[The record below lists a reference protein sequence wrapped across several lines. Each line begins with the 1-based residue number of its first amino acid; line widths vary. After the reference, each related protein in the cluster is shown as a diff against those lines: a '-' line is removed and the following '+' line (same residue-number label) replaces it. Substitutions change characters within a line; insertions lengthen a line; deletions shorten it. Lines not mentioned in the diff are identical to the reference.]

1 MKKVLITLG
10 ISIGAAFTF
19 GCGGTKEYS
28 AENDPVTKMYD
39 SINRADSL
47 KKWGPPKVITFKEA
61 DDTSA
66 ALDGARITIEGY
78 VGISSYVSQ
87 SNSSTTIKLWEREGQ
102 FRGDAIS
109 CFIGTGKNKN
119 EMKRLRDDFKT
130 EDVEITGNTNEKI
143 IVGDYV
149 RITGVFQ
156 KPYSEGFG
164 TIEVQT
170 IEKVES
176 KSVFDYVS
184 AQPAVINI
192 NDTTGIYKQQNKLVV
207 AEGYLE
213 LPMFVSVRDYI
224 YFWLK
229 PTQNSD
235 NYVTADIQ
243 IGSTPNRVED
253 LPDNYSASDIKVHDN
268 KGNIVGKKKVRIYG
282 VWNYSG
288 IAVER
293 IETL

>member
-1 MKKVLITLG
+1 MKKVLLTY
-10 ISIGAAFTF
+10 SVFAALMFSF
-19 GCGGTKEYS
+19 SCGGNKEYS

-47 KKWGPPKVITFKEA
+47 KKWGPPQAITFKEA

-66 ALDGARITIEGY
+66 TLDGARITIEGY
-78 VGISSYVSQ
+78 VGISSYVTQ
-87 SNSSTTIKLWEREGQ
+87 SSNSTTIKLWERDGQ

-109 CFIGTGKNKN
+109 CFIGTGKDKN
-119 EMKRLRDDFKT
+119 EMKPLQDDFKT
-130 EDVEITGNTNEKI
+130 DDVEITGNANEKI
-143 IVGDYV
+143 VVGDYV
-149 RITGVFQ
+149 RITGIFQ

-164 TIEVQT
+164 TIEVQS
-170 IEKVES
+170 IEKLET
-176 KSVFDYVS
+176 KPEYDYS
-184 AQPAVINI
+184 GAQPVLINI

-243 IGSTPNRVED
+243 IGITSNRVED
-253 LPDNYSASDIKVHDN
+253 LPDNYSISDIKVHDN
-268 KGNIVGKKKVRIYG
+268 KGNIVGKKKVRVYG

>member
-1 MKKVLITLG
+1 MKKVLLT
-10 ISIGAAFTF
+10 SSAFALFMIVF
-19 GCGGTKEYS
+19 GCGDKKEYS

-47 KKWGPPKVITFKEA
+47 KKWGPPKAIKFTEA
-61 DDTSA
+61 DDTTA
-66 ALDGARITIEGY
+66 TLDGARITIEGY
-78 VGISSYVSQ
+78 VGISTYVTQ
-87 SNSSTTIKLWEREGQ
+87 SSSSTTIKLWERDGQ

-109 CFIGTGKNKN
+109 CFIGTGKDKN
-119 EMKRLRDDFKT
+119 EMKPLRDDFKT
-130 EDVEITGNTNEKI
+130 DDVEITGNTNEKI

-170 IEKVES
+170 IEKLET
-176 KSVFDYVS
+176 KPEYDYNGAAPVL
-184 AQPAVINI
+184 INI
-192 NDTTGIYKQQNKLVV
+192 NDTSGIYKQQNKLVV

-213 LPMFVSVRDYI
+213 LPMSVSVRDYI

-243 IGSTPNRVED
+243 IGTAANRVED
-253 LPDNYSASDIKVHDN
+253 LPDNYSASDIKVHDS
-268 KGNIVGKKKVRIYG
+268 KGNIVGKKKVRVYG